1 MSQSKYTTDEQ
12 IESMRREIA
21 LQKQLSEDGALH
33 GGKFGK
39 LRRKHSGMKILGW
52 VVFAAVVSML
62 AGAIFMVQAAK
73 SRGEVPGFLGYH
85 LFSIES
91 GSMEPTLKTGSVI
104 LCRTSGHP
112 DELGKDTIV
121 TFKTL
126 SGYIVTHR
134 IIEVR
139 TGSDGNVLYGTKGDN
154 PVNSPDKELLSPD
167 RVIAVFVAKIP
178 LT

>member
-21 LQKQLSEDGALH
+21 LQKQLLAYGAIH
-33 GGKFGK
+33 KGEIGK
-39 LRRKHSGMKILGW
+39 LRQRRGVMKILGR
-52 VVFAAVVSML
+52 VVFIAIVAML
-62 AGAIFMVQAAK
+62 AGGIIMVQSAK

-85 LFSIES
+85 LFSVES

-104 LCRTSGHP
+104 LGRTSGHP
-112 DELGKDTIV
+112 DKLGKDTIV

-134 IIEVR
+134 IIEVQ
-139 TGSDGNVLYGTKGDN
+139 TGADGNVFYRTKGDN
-154 PVNSPDKELLSPD
+154 PVNSPDEELLSPE
-167 RVIAVFVAKIP
+167 RVIAIFVAKIP